1 VNLRSACLSAIFAVF
16 ARGEALTID
25 RALSL
30 AEQYNPQ
37 LRAATASVAGAEAAI
52 VTARQYPNPEF
63 GTGLGRQ
70 QMTAITNVPGQLGL
84 FSVAQPLELGSVR
97 RARIRTA
104 EAGTQSAE
112 YTLRETR
119 LAVRSAVKQAFYE
132 VLRRQGEVDLVR
144 GDLGLVVDLRRR
156 VQAQVQA
163 GEAARLELTRA
174 DAELAAASIRARSS
188 ELRLST
194 ALAGLRAARPWAT

>member
-1 VNLRSACLSAIFAVF
+1 MNLRSACLSAIFAVS